1 MGRLV
6 LTIDG
11 PCDQTLSR
19 RNGIAAPVDATR
31 KWRAAGNRLARSG
44 IQMVLETAIGA
55 FLSSHLDS
63 RPLSPRLASSPA
75 HISRLQWRPFS
86 LEKGRRSQDANSP
99 YRR

>member
-11 PCDQTLSR
+11 SCDQTLSR

-44 IQMVLETAIGA
+44 IQMVLETR
-55 FLSSHLDS
+55 D
-63 RPLSPRLASSPA
+63 RRVSPK
-75 HISRLQWRPFS
+75 PF
-86 LEKGRRSQDANSP
+86 GFTTT
-99 YRR
+99 